1 MKPPPPIPHEN
12 GSTTPRTAAAATA
25 ASTALPPRSSTSI
38 AVCVASG
45 STLAAAPPV
54 PVATGCWTGVVRGAV
69 SRAAAVDDMAARSTS
84 AATAMQSL
92 RTTSSSTK
100 GDCPVCPQPTVVPQR
115 TGVNRDYVRSA
126 MPSTPHPCSA
136 LALYVGAFECLVAE
150 GAASRRHWPPG
161 TSSPTAS
168 DPQHPGSSRSL
179 ADAHGTWPR
188 PLDISRSVTAETN
201 KVQGLLGAPDAA

>member
-54 PVATGCWTGVVRGAV
+54 P
-69 SRAAAVDDMAARSTS
+69 AA
-84 AATAMQSL
+84 
-92 RTTSSSTK
+92 
-100 GDCPVCPQPTVVPQR
+100 TVVPQR

-136 LALYVGAFECLVAE
+136 LALSVGAFECLVAE

-161 TSSPTAS
+161 PSSPTES

>member
-69 SRAAAVDDMAARSTS
+69 SRAAAVDDMAARSTT
-84 AATAMQSL
+84 AATGHPGLHRPRRATRSTRDHLAALPTRMGPGQGRL
-92 RTTSSSTK
+92 TSPGAS
-100 GDCPVCPQPTVVPQR
+100 PQR
-115 TGVNRDYVRSA
+115 PTRFRVYLGLQTLHEARPAKEPRTAGRDPELQVNRS
-126 MPSTPHPCSA
+126 PHA
-136 LALYVGAFECLVAE
+136 G
-150 GAASRRHWPPG
+150 GQDPG
-161 TSSPTAS
+161 
-168 DPQHPGSSRSL
+168 GGRL
-179 ADAHGTWPR
+179 R
-188 PLDISRSVTAETN
+188 VEN
-201 KVQGLLGAPDAA
+201 PDATSG

>member
-54 PVATGCWTGVVRGAV
+54 PVATGCWTGVLLDEGGLPVC
-69 SRAAAVDDMAARSTS
+69 S
-84 AATAMQSL
+84 AA
-92 RTTSSSTK
+92 
-100 GDCPVCPQPTVVPQR
+100 TVVPQR

-136 LALYVGAFECLVAE
+136 LALSVGAFECLVAE

-161 TSSPTAS
+161 PSSPTAS